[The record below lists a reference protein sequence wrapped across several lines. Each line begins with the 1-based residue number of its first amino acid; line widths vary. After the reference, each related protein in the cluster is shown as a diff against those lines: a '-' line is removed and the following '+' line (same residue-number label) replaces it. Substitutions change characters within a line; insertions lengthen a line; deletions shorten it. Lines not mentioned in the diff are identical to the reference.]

1 MLAIAGRNRSA
12 GAQRQEDSMRRT
24 RFAALVIALAAATA
38 YAQAPDPNLGRNV
51 AASCANCHGTDG
63 VSQGTIPSLA
73 GQSRQDIVTKMKEFK
88 AGTRPAT
95 IMQQLAKGYTDE
107 QIERAAAYFAAQKR

>member
-1 MLAIAGRNRSA
+1 MLPVAGCIRSA
-12 GAQRQEDSMRRT
+12 DAQRQEDSMRT
-24 RFAALVIALAAATA
+24 PFAALAIALAAATA

-63 VSQGTIPSLA
+63 VSQGTVPSLA
-73 GQSRQDIVTKMKEFK
+73 GQSSQDIVAKMKEFK

-95 IMQQLAKGYTDE
+95 IMQQLAKGYTDD